1 MLRSLA
7 LPAYLF
13 LYHEWCQCTV
23 TNLAPE
29 KNTSTS
35 LILIQRN
42 SCCYKDLTF
51 PAPTGKTTDSP
62 RPLPSWPVPLIS
74 PIRSDLRSAQFTV
87 IWEVKPFFPVQPC
100 DSGRVQ
106 AFLRSKAMLPESH
119 TMSR

>member
-35 LILIQRN
+35 SILIQRN
-42 SCCYKDLTF
+42 CCYKDLTF

-62 RPLPSWPVPLIS
+62 EAS
-74 PIRSDLRSAQFTV
+74 PILAGSTH
-87 IWEVKPFFPVQPC
+87 FPYKV
-100 DSGRVQ
+100 
-106 AFLRSKAMLPESH
+106 
-119 TMSR
+119 